1 VSRKPGQSQISYEP
15 SSNGTS
21 AIGSIASKEKDIDN
35 MKKQFEANLKAK
47 IGTDHPQM
55 FKNKKES
62 AFTTKKDQDESLKMS
77 DDELPTLHEAENED
91 DEDESQHGVRRR

>member
-1 VSRKPGQSQISYEP
+1 
-15 SSNGTS
+15 
-21 AIGSIASKEKDIDN
+21 
-35 MKKQFEANLKAK
+35 
-47 IGTDHPQM
+47 M

-62 AFTTKKDQDESLKMS
+62 AFTIKKDQDESLKMS